1 MEKLDLSQ
9 LDNEEKALEIR
20 YVIAKYIRYWP
31 WYVIFILTFLTGT
44 YIFHRY
50 TVDEYSVAGTIVI
63 KANNTPESRILDR
76 SRIFAGQNNLE
87 NDILM
92 LRSKQLARE
101 TLEKLHFDVEY
112 FAKTNIKQIELY
124 DRSPIRIEVDWD
136 HLQITDFPV
145 ELEILSDKTFRLKP
159 DDGSILDFNPAKA
172 GGDEELY
179 NRTFNFGEDIQTTRS
194 KFKVYLFNPGR
205 VGESIVFR
213 LRHPQ
218 SLEESMSRSIGITL
232 VNAMASVLEIRMTT
246 KVVEK
251 GRDYIN
257 ALMESYLD
265 YELREKNRNAEN
277 TLKFIED
284 QLKYLEDSL
293 RRKERELQNFK
304 VENRMINV
312 SAEFSDILSRMNRL
326 DEQAQELDFQMSY
339 YNSIKQYMETKTK
352 DYSQVI
358 APSVVGIPDP
368 LLNGLIQTLVTLSQD
383 RRKLLASVNE
393 IHPEIAK
400 IDVQMDKVQDALIEN
415 VQNLIANTKEK
426 RDIVSQD
433 IKVYEDQFKLLPEA
447 ESKYSAIFREYQL
460 RENLY
465 TYLLEKRAEAG
476 IARASNVSDNSILDY
491 AKRGTLVFPKK
502 QQNYI
507 MAMALGFLIPFGFLV
522 LRDIFDDRIKDQR
535 GLKKHFMI
543 PQLSIIGNSEK
554 DTNMVVLKHPKS
566 AVAESFRSLRSAINY
581 LAADKMR
588 KKILVTSSVSGEGK
602 TFISLNL
609 ASAMALGSKKTVVV
623 GADLRRPKL
632 GTYFN
637 HTEKVGLSSYL
648 IGKATEDEII
658 VPTQNEFLYFVPSG
672 IIPPNPAELLQTER
686 LKTFILYLEER
697 FDMVI
702 FDTPPLGLV
711 SETIDLMRLFDINLY
726 VVRQNYTMKDHLVMI
741 NDLFNNKQ
749 VNNVYGV
756 FNGIVD
762 SGYYYEGYNYGYGNT
777 YLYSQNNKYM
787 YNYYGEELEEKKK
800 RFKKRSKSALQTFWK
815 KFRKG
820 LNGE

>member
-20 YVIAKYIRYWP
+20 YVVAKYIRYWP
-31 WYVIFILTFLTGT
+31 WYVLFVLFFVIGT

-63 KANNTPESRILDR
+63 KANNTPEAKILDR
-76 SRIFAGQNNLE
+76 SRIFSGQYNLE

-92 LRSKQLARE
+92 LSSKQLAKE
-101 TLEKLHFDVEY
+101 TLAKLHFDVEY
-112 FAKTNIKQIELY
+112 YAKTNIKEIELY

-136 HLQITDFPV
+136 HLQITDVPV
-145 ELEILSDKTFRLKP
+145 QLDILTDKTFKLKP
-159 DDGSILDFNPAKA
+159 DEGGFFDFNPARA
-172 GGDEELY
+172 SGNEELF
-179 NRTFNFGEDIQTTRS
+179 NRVFTFGEDIQTSRA

-205 VGESIVFR
+205 VGETIVYV
-213 LRHPQ
+213 LRNPQ
-218 SLEESMSRSIGITL
+218 ALEDRMARSIGITL
-232 VNAMASVLEIRMTT
+232 VNAMASVLEIRTT
-246 KVVEK
+246 TTVVDK

-277 TLKFIED
+277 TLRFIEE
-284 QLKYLEDSL
+284 QLGYLEDSL

-312 SAEFSDILSRMNRL
+312 SAEFSDILNRMNRL
-326 DEQAQELDFQMSY
+326 DEQAQELDFQLSY
-339 YNSIKQYMETKTK
+339 FASIKKYMEGKTK

-383 RRKLLASVNE
+383 RRKLLASVNDN
-393 IHPEIAK
+393 HPDITK
-400 IDVQMDKVQDALIEN
+400 IDVQMDKVQDALVEN
-415 VQNLIANTKEK
+415 IDNLISNTREK
-426 RDIVSQD
+426 RELLQQD
-433 IKVYEDQFKLLPEA
+433 IMVYEDQFRALPEA
-447 ESKYSAIFREYQL
+447 ESRYSAIFREYQL

-476 IARASNVSDNSILDY
+476 IARASNVSDNAILDY

-507 MAMALGFLIPFGFLV
+507 MAIALGFLIPFGFLV
-522 LRDIFDDRIKDQR
+522 IRDVFDDRIKDQR

-543 PQLSIIGNSEK
+543 PQLGIIGYSKK
-554 DTNMVVLKHPKS
+554 DTNMVVLEHPKS
-566 AVAESFRSLRSAINY
+566 AVSESFRSLRSAINY
-581 LAADKMR
+581 LASDKES

-602 TFISLNL
+602 TFTSLNL
-609 ASAMALGSKKTVVV
+609 ASVMALGSKKTVVV

-632 GTYFN
+632 GSYFN
-637 HTEKVGLSSYL
+637 HSEKKGLSSFL
-648 IGKATEDEII
+648 IGKVSEEDII
-658 VPTQNEFLYFVPSG
+658 IPTANENLFFVPSG
-672 IIPPNPAELLQTER
+672 IIPPNPAELLQTEK
-686 LKTFILYLEER
+686 LKQFILYLEER
-697 FDMVI
+697 FDIVI

-756 FNGIVD
+756 FNGILD

-787 YNYYGEELEEKKK
+787 YNYYGEDLEEKKK
-800 RFKKRSKSALQTFWK
+800 RFKRSKNWLKTFWQ
-815 KFRKG
+815 KFKKG